1 MAGEAADMHFVDD
14 SSGGRPV
21 ERRVA
26 FPIVGVGI
34 YHHALHCHRII
45 ITFFTRSFATVV
57 LRNNRATSVGIKE
70 DFGRIEAHS
79 D

>member
-1 MAGEAADMHFVDD
+1 MAGEATDMHFVDD
-14 SSGGRPV
+14 GSGGRPV
-21 ERRVA
+21 EWRVV
-26 FPIVGVGI
+26 FPIVGARI
-34 YHHALHCHRII
+34 YHHALHRHRGI